1 MISKASNLREL
12 FQSKVDLT
20 QKRATG
26 KNPPPKLPN
35 NRPRAVP
42 SIPSVTVAP
51 PEDKSMTM
59 TTFHQTSMNAV
70 MRETDKLSPFAQN
83 VARQSDYLK
92 TIEKGNNPNVGPGS
106 YDPIVK
112 PKLQATL

>member
-1 MISKASNLREL
+1 
-12 FQSKVDLT
+12 
-20 QKRATG
+20 
-26 KNPPPKLPN
+26 
-35 NRPRAVP
+35 
-42 SIPSVTVAP
+42 
-51 PEDKSMTM
+51 
-59 TTFHQTSMNAV
+59 MNAV